1 MTKEEIYKASDVL
14 NMILDNYLQG
24 GEAAE
29 VVTKFEDELIKSNLT
44 KEEPKE
50 CMYSKDSYTDED
62 RKVLCDGCEED
73 CKYNKKE
80 TVNDNCLLN
89 EPSIPDIVD
98 EHWWEMLG
106 EEPVSV
112 WHDAQIDPPQAKK
125 KILAINEYG
134 SCEVDYAINMALYWP
149 KVIKWAYIDDLLK
162 LDNSCQSC
170 ENLQEETVS
179 EDLSEAAS
187 VYQTFHRHA
196 TPFKAYIDGANWKE
210 QQFEKNRLK
219 HCDALTEE
227 QAQMESDFVVQ
238 HLKKNNR
245 TPTFIDAIEYGIRL
259 QKEQMMKEVKEAQV
273 ILTRITNATL
283 APSLSSVILDD
294 SFKEGD
300 KVKVILIKED

>member
-1 MTKEEIYKASDVL
+1 MTDKIQKIREELARL
-14 NMILDNYLQG
+14 
-24 GEAAE
+24 
-29 VVTKFEDELIKSNLT
+29 
-44 KEEPKE
+44 
-50 CMYSKDSYTDED
+50 
-62 RKVLCDGCEED
+62 
-73 CKYNKKE
+73 KKE
-80 TVNDNCLLN
+80 TSIGLSEHDNGVEQGRMEIIEALSFFLD
-89 EPSIPDIVD
+89 S
-98 EHWWEMLG
+98 LQK
-106 EEPVSV
+106 EPVSNV

-125 KILAINEYG
+125 RILAINEYG
-134 SCEVDYAINMALYWP
+134 FCEVDYAIIIAPYWP

-179 EDLSEAAS
+179 EDLPEAAS
-187 VYQTFHRHA
+187 AYQTFHRHT

-245 TPTFIDAIEYGIRL
+245 TPTFIDAIGYGMML

-300 KVKVILIKED
+300 KVKVILIKEG

>member
-1 MTKEEIYKASDVL
+1 MTDKIQKIREELARLKEETSIGLSEHENGVEKGRMEIINALSL
-14 NMILDNYLQG
+14 FLD
-24 GEAAE
+24 
-29 VVTKFEDELIKSNLT
+29 
-44 KEEPKE
+44 
-50 CMYSKDSYTDED
+50 
-62 RKVLCDGCEED
+62 
-73 CKYNKKE
+73 
-80 TVNDNCLLN
+80 TVQK
-89 EPSIPDIVD
+89 
-98 EHWWEMLG
+98 
-106 EEPVSV
+106 EPVSNV

-125 KILAINEYG
+125 RILAINEYG
-134 SCEVDYAINMALYWP
+134 FCEVDYAIIIAPYWP

-219 HCDALTEE
+219 HCDNITNE
-227 QAQMESDFVVQ
+227 QAELEQCFIDQ
-238 HLKKNNR
+238 HLDKYKR
-245 TPTFIDAIEYGIRL
+245 IPTYLDAIEYGIRL